1 MFKVECP
8 GCKASYNV
16 DERRVPA
23 STGMKMR
30 CPKCTTTFQ
39 VKRPDEASGATPIA
53 PPPAAPTPAAPAPK
67 PAAPQPR
74 ARKATVIGLGG
85 LAPGL
90 PGAPTPTN
98 AGEEDLLPAVVMP
111 KGAAAA
117 PAAARGPAI
126 DELDLPVV
134 AADLPAALPARGARS
149 RTTAPVGGGL
159 AVPDLDMDLPSPLA
173 DLPSPVGAIDL
184 PAVRGGSAQGMAK
197 SGRQIT
203 GGVLFD
209 DIDLPGVDL
218 PAPRQ
223 ADLPAIKAGA
233 DLPAIKAGADLPARK
248 ASGGFGEIDLPAR
261 TGGGFGDIDLPEV
274 GAGLPSALNTPEFA
288 SAADLMSNAAAQ
300 NGGSFGEDFDF
311 DSIPEAPPKA
321 PAKAPPRNEF
331 GGIGIP
337 RAPSLPDFGAVR
349 VPASAPGADPGEED
363 PFGPPPAA
371 SPFASKPPAASPL
384 ASKPPAA
391 DPFGPPASDP
401 FSAPAPRATTAQ
413 APTRQAGGGTNFG
426 EVDLGG
432 SDSDFSVPEP
442 PKAPRG
448 APAARA
454 PDAPG
459 WGERDL
465 GGGDDDMEFEAI
477 PQEKQDAAKNEDDA
491 GRSHPPSNAPPGNT
505 TAPEGRVKPQV
516 APVIETP
523 KSSGKALRTGAML
536 GLVVLIGG
544 GSLSFTPLGAF
555 GVNAITDAVKAK
567 DYDALKAST
576 LATIRE
582 HFAKDLATEAGKA
595 LQIAEANHTRMPRAT
610 GVTVLAAYAAYAKEL
625 RFGHDSAQHAHAN
638 TLLATVPTD
647 PPPPGYELAKA
658 AQAAAS
664 DQLARGQNQIEA
676 HLRRNPAD
684 ADALALAAEIALL
697 ARDGERAL
705 AHWTKL
711 ATDAPTPR
719 NLFGLARAQLLKKDS
734 AAAKDSAQ
742 KAIALEPRHV
752 GALLLLSRIT
762 WTTQRDEAAT
772 TKNLDLILKSNREA
786 ASQEEII
793 QALTLAGQI
802 HLTRSRVS
810 AAEAAFGE
818 ALKISPKASGA
829 LDGMGEA
836 LFRAGRFAEALA
848 RFGSAMEADPEAVE
862 PKIGVAKTKLALE
875 RLQEAKELLRTLD
888 KKLHD
893 EKKPDFRVLHWK
905 GRIGEALGDKT
916 AAEADYNEAL
926 KIAADDPGIV
936 DTYITLAQ
944 LLFSQGRSA
953 EAQSKLD
960 EAKAKL
966 PKSVPLYKALGD
978 LASQAGRYTEAEA
991 HYRNALQMD
1000 PQDISTRFVLGV
1012 ILRRLSKFDAASEAL
1027 DKVAEADKDYPGLSL
1042 ERAVLYESSGQSA
1055 KAVELY
1061 ESALAK
1067 APNDP
1072 DLMLRVAA
1080 ALLAAQQPGNR
1091 AEDLLRKVLGQRQ
1104 NSAEANHF
1112 LGRSLLVK
1120 GTNLA
1125 EALRYLRR
1133 ATDLDPNR
1141 AEYFLYVGWAANEA
1155 DDQQLAGVT
1164 LAKALELDR
1173 SLADAYWQRGVLR
1186 RRQRSLV
1193 DAEQDLL
1200 KALELRPSR
1209 FEAHAT
1215 LAEVYEEQQK
1225 WPAAQAAW
1233 QKALAAD
1240 GKRALWQ
1247 FRLGKLI
1254 YQHGAKP
1261 ASMEHLTKAVQIASQ
1276 TQAPSPWMAD
1286 ACLLLG
1292 EVERAAGKKDL
1303 AIEHFQ
1309 RFLSL
1314 APTDSPYRADAI
1326 KALKS
1331 LGVDSN

>member
-39 VKRPDEASGATPIA
+39 VKRPEEASGATPIA
-53 PPPAAPTPAAPAPK
+53 PAAPPPK
-67 PAAPQPR
+67 PAAPRP
-74 ARKATVIGLGG
+74 RKATVIGLGG

-90 PGAPTPTN
+90 PGAPAPTD
-98 AGEEDLLPAVVMP
+98 AGSGEEDLLPAVVMP
-111 KGAAAA
+111 KGAAAPARAPA
-117 PAAARGPAI
+117 PAAPPSAI

-134 AADLPAALPARGARS
+134 AADLPAAVPARGARA
-149 RTTAPVGGGL
+149 RTAAPPTGGI
-159 AVPDLDMDLPSPLA
+159 AVPDLDLDLPAPVGA
-173 DLPSPVGAIDL
+173 DLPAIRREAADL
-184 PAVRGGSAQGMAK
+184 PAVRGGSSPAIHGGTDLPAVRGEIDLPAIRGGAPAQPLAK

-209 DIDLPGVDL
+209 DIDLPGVGADL
-218 PAPRQ
+218 PEARRVDLPEIKGDT
-223 ADLPAIKAGA
+223 ALPAIKMGVDLPAIKG
-233 DLPAIKAGADLPARK
+233 
-248 ASGGFGEIDLPAR
+248 SGGFGE
-261 TGGGFGDIDLPEV
+261 IDLPEV
-274 GAGLPSALNTPEFA
+274 GAGLPTPFGA
-288 SAADLMSNAAAQ
+288 SGLTPNSPPVQPPPDA
-300 NGGSFGEDFDF
+300 GFGEDFDF

-321 PAKAPPRNEF
+321 PAVKNEF

-337 RAPSLPDFGAVR
+337 RAPSLPDFGAVKP
-349 VPASAPGADPGEED
+349 PASPFGDAPEED
-363 PFGPPPAA
+363 PFGPGPAG
-371 SPFASKPPAASPL
+371 
-384 ASKPPAA
+384 A
-391 DPFGPPASDP
+391 DPFAMAPPKAAA
-401 FSAPAPRATTAQ
+401 APPPRPQ
-413 APTRQAGGGTNFG
+413 APSRQAGGGTDFG

-432 SDSDFSVPEP
+432 DGGDFSVARDL
-442 PKAPRG
+442 PKAPPKG
-448 APAARA
+448 ATASA
-454 PDAPG
+454 PEAPG

-477 PQEKQDAAKNEDDA
+477 PQEKKDA
-491 GRSHPPSNAPPGNT
+491 PPSSESAEVGTSASVAPPSGT
-505 TAPEGRVKPQV
+505 SKIAESRTKPQTAPILTP
-516 APVIETP
+516 P
-523 KSSGKALRTGAML
+523 KSSGKALRTVALL
-536 GLVVLIGG
+536 GLVVLLGG
-544 GSLSFTPLGAF
+544 GSLTFTPFGAF

-567 DYDALKAST
+567 DYEALRTST
-576 LATIRE
+576 LTALRQ
-582 HFAKDLATEAGKA
+582 HFAKDLATEAAAA
-595 LQIAEANHTRMPRAT
+595 LQLAEANHASMPRAT
-610 GVTVLAAYAAYAKEL
+610 GVTVLAVYAAYAKEL
-625 RFGHDSAQHAHAN
+625 RFGRDSAQHAHAN
-638 TLLATVPTD
+638 TLLATVPVD
-647 PPPPGYELAKA
+647 DPPPGYELAKA

-676 HLRRNPAD
+676 YLRRNPND
-684 ADALALAAEIALL
+684 EDALALAAEIALL
-697 ARDGERAL
+697 ARDSERAT

-711 ATDAPTPR
+711 AADAPSPR
-719 NLFGLARAQLLKKDS
+719 SLFGLARAHLLKKDTG
-734 AAAKDSAQ
+734 AAREAAQ
-742 KAIALEPRHV
+742 KTLALEPRHV
-752 GALLLLSRIT
+752 GALLLLASIT
-762 WTTQRDEAAT
+762 WTTQRDEATT
-772 TKNLDLILKSNREA
+772 TKNLDTILKGNRDA
-786 ASQEEII
+786 ASQEELI
-793 QALTLAGQI
+793 QAYTLAGHI

-810 AAEAAFGE
+810 AAEASFGE
-818 ALKISPKASGA
+818 ALKLSPKASGA

-875 RLQEAKELLRTLD
+875 RLQEAKELMRSLD
-888 KKLHD
+888 KKLRD

-905 GRIGEALGDKT
+905 GRVSEALGDKT

-926 KIAADDPGIV
+926 KLAGDDPGVV

-944 LLFSQGRSA
+944 LLYSQGRSA

-960 EAKAKL
+960 EARAKL
-966 PKSVPLYKALGD
+966 PRSVPLFKALGD

-1000 PQDISTRFVLGV
+1000 PQDISTRFVLG
-1012 ILRRLSKFDAASEAL
+1012 ITLRRLAKFDAASEAF
-1027 DKVAEADKDYPGLSL
+1027 DKVTEADKDYPGLSL
-1042 ERAVLYESSGQSA
+1042 ERAVLYEASGQSA

-1080 ALLAAQQPGNR
+1080 ALLAAQQPGPR
-1091 AEDLLRKVLGQRQ
+1091 AEELLRKVLQLRQ

-1112 LGRSLLVK
+1112 LGRALLVK

-1141 AEYFLYVGWAANEA
+1141 AEFFLYVGWAANEA
-1155 DDQQLAGVT
+1155 DDQQLAST
-1164 LAKALELDR
+1164 SLAKALELDR

-1186 RRQRSLV
+1186 RRQRALAE
-1193 DAEQDLL
+1193 AEQDLL

-1233 QKALAAD
+1233 LKALAAD
-1240 GKRALWQ
+1240 SKRALWQ
-1247 FRLGKLI
+1247 FRLGKLV

-1261 ASMEHLTKAVQIASQ
+1261 ASLDPLTKAVQLASQ
-1276 TQAPSPWMAD
+1276 SQIPAPWMAD

-1303 AIEHFQ
+1303 AIEHLQ

-1314 APTDSPYRADAI
+1314 APLDSPYRADAI
-1326 KALKS
+1326 KALKA
-1331 LGVDSN
+1331 LGVDVQ